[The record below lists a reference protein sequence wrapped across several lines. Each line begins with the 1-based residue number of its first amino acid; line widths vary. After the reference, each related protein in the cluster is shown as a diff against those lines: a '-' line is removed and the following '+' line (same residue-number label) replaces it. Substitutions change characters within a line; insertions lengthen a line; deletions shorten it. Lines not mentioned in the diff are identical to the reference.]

1 MNPKDLT
8 FDEIQALKEGIC
20 EGCKGVLWMEDT
32 GCYETCEMVRDEL
45 KEWEENEVVT

>member
-20 EGCKGVLWMEDT
+20 KGCKGVLWMEDT